1 MKIKICAAQ
10 MEVRFLDVEANL
22 KKASSMV
29 VEASREGCDFICFP
43 EVFLIGL
50 VGEKISEYAQEIPGE
65 QTAKF
70 SSLAKENRI
79 HIIMGSIVEKEGS
92 NFYNTSVLI
101 DDSGEILGKYRKI
114 NLWNGEKL
122 RRKPGDRTFVFD
134 TKYGKIGI
142 EICWD
147 LAFPEV
153 SKEMALNGARIIF
166 CPSLWS
172 REDKYTLIKSEE
184 VRRKVPKFDTESNF
198 TDACVPARAM
208 ENEVV
213 FVYVNGCGKDEFAG
227 SPVNLLGNSQIAIPF
242 YGRVAS
248 LIGKEGLLINEV
260 DLDLLDLAESAYEIK
275 KSSLKK

>member
-1 MKIKICAAQ
+1 MKVKICAAQ

-29 VEASREGCDFICFP
+29 AEASREGCDFICFP
-43 EVFLIGL
+43 EIFLIGM

-70 SSLAKENRI
+70 SSLAKENGI
-79 HIIMGSIVEKEGS
+79 HIVMGSIVEKEGS

-122 RRKPGDRTFVFD
+122 HRKPGDRTFVFD

-153 SKEMALNGARIIF
+153 SREMALNGAKIIF
-166 CPSLWS
+166 CPTLWS
-172 REDKYTLIKSEE
+172 REFEDKYTL
-184 VRRKVPKFDTESNF
+184 KFDAESNF
-198 TDACVPARAM
+198 TDALVPARAM

-213 FVYVNGCGKDEFAG
+213 FVYVNGYGKNEFAG
-227 SPVNLLGNSQIAIPF
+227 SPVTPLANSQIAVPF

-248 LIGKEGLLINEV
+248 LIGKEGLLIHEV

>member
-10 MEVRFLDVEANL
+10 MEVRSLDVEANL
-22 KKASSMV
+22 EKASSMV
-29 VEASREGCDFICFP
+29 VGASREGCDFICFP
-43 EVFLIGL
+43 EEFLIGL

-65 QTAKF
+65 HTAKF
-70 SSLAKENRI
+70 SRLARDNGI
-79 HIIMGSIVEKEGS
+79 HIVMGSIVEKEGS
-92 NFYNTSVLI
+92 DFYNTSVLI

-134 TKYGKIGI
+134 TKYGKVGI

-147 LAFPEV
+147 VAFPEV

-172 REDKYTLIKSEE
+172 YEDKHILIKSEE
-184 VRRKVPKFDTESNF
+184 VRRKIPKFDTESNF
-198 TDACVPARAM
+198 MNACIPARAM

-227 SPVNLLGNSQIAIPF
+227 SPVNLVGNSQIAVPF

-248 LIGKEGLLINEV
+248 FKDEEGLLISKV

-275 KSSLKK
+275 RSSLKK

>member
-1 MKIKICAAQ
+1 MKVKICAAQ

-29 VEASREGCDFICFP
+29 AEASREGCDFICFP
-43 EVFLIGL
+43 EIFLIGL

-70 SSLAKENRI
+70 SSLARDNGI
-79 HIIMGSIVEKEGS
+79 HIVMGSIVEKEGS

-114 NLWNGEKL
+114 NLVSSEKL

-153 SKEMALNGARIIF
+153 SKEMALNGAKIIF

-172 REDKYTLIKSEE
+172 REDKYMLKC
-184 VRRKVPKFDTESNF
+184 DTESNF

-213 FVYVNGCGKDEFAG
+213 FVYVNGYGKDEFAG
-227 SPVNLLGNSQIAIPF
+227 SPINLLGNSQIAVPF

>member
-22 KKASSMV
+22 KKASSMIA
-29 VEASREGCDFICFP
+29 EASREGCDFICFP

-70 SSLAKENRI
+70 SSLAKENGI
-79 HIIMGSIVEKEGS
+79 HIVMGSIVEKEGS
-92 NFYNTSVLI
+92 DFYNTSVLI
-101 DDSGEILGKYRKI
+101 DDSGKILGKYRKI
-114 NLWNGEKL
+114 NLWNGERL
-122 RRKPGDRTFVFD
+122 RRKAGDRTFVFD

-147 LAFPEV
+147 LAFPEI
-153 SKEMALNGARIIF
+153 SKEMALNGAKIIF

-172 REDKYTLIKSEE
+172 HEDTLIKSEE
-184 VRRKVPKFDTESNF
+184 VRRKLPGCDTESNF
-198 TDACVPARAM
+198 INTCVPARAM

-213 FVYVNGCGKDEFAG
+213 FVYVCGCGKGEFAG
-227 SPVNLLGNSQIAIPF
+227 SPVNLLGNSQIAVPF

-248 LIGKEGLLINEV
+248 LRVEEGLLINEV

-275 KSSLKK
+275 KSSLR